1 MWCIDTINKLH
12 TLLAIDS
19 VVENNLVP
27 CFVGRGS
34 LAENG
39 LAEGLLTQASNM
51 SMPKGDREERVEN
64 RDSLHGD

>member
-1 MWCIDTINKLH
+1 MH

-19 VVENNLVP
+19 
-27 CFVGRGS
+27 

-39 LAEGLLTQASNM
+39 LAVGLLTQPARRPTCVSGGM

-64 RDSLHGD
+64 RDSLHSEVNNGI